1 MTNIPRFEDLYK
13 ILEKIFGPI
22 KAKSS
27 ISKIIFIVIHDLIE
41 EGLPITDSNIQERLL
56 IFINDFEEASKDLS
70 I

>member
-1 MTNIPRFEDLYK
+1 MTNIPGFEELYK

-27 ISKIIFIVIHDLIE
+27 ISKIIFIVIDDLIE